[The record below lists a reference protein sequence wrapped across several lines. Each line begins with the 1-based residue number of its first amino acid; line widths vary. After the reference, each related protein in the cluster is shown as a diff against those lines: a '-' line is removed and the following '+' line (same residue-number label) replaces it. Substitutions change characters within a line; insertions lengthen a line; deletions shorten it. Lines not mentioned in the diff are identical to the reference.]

1 MMAPHPIYHH
11 CSIKE
16 IRAGINAF
24 TLIEKDRKETN
35 IPLKEDV
42 ILRAF
47 RLINKTASDVLVR
60 KWIKKNRPYLECEKK
75 ERKEFEKYVSKVEK
89 DLKAEKQM
97 TYPDDKD
104 STDRLFIHEFLFL
117 LCNSKPRN
125 DMINKLPK
133 PEWTTERKSIK
144 QYDMQALDA
153 LRLDRLFKIELKDI
167 GKFAKQNGGSHE
179 PLIVMQ
185 KVLNSEVMNKNF
197 RFEGIKI
204 MEIVNTNN

>member
-1 MMAPHPIYHH
+1 
-11 CSIKE
+11 
-16 IRAGINAF
+16 
-24 TLIEKDRKETN
+24 
-35 IPLKEDV
+35 
-42 ILRAF
+42 
-47 RLINKTASDVLVR
+47 
-60 KWIKKNRPYLECEKK
+60 
-75 ERKEFEKYVSKVEK
+75 
-89 DLKAEKQM
+89 M

-125 DMINKLPK
+125 EMITKLPK

-185 KVLNSEVMNKNF
+185 KVLNSEVLNKNF

-204 MEIVNTNN
+204 TEIINTNNQKGKNKNDRQAGKSQKQESIALDILAEPEDAQTKQFNNYRDRLADPRFFTPIKTQLNNAATNANAARTGGPIMVNKFLIPGDEAEYRWLNDNMS

>member
-1 MMAPHPIYHH
+1 
-11 CSIKE
+11 
-16 IRAGINAF
+16 
-24 TLIEKDRKETN
+24 
-35 IPLKEDV
+35 
-42 ILRAF
+42 LRAF
-47 RLINKTASDVLVR
+47 RLINKTVSDVLIK

-125 DMINKLPK
+125 EMIPKLPK

-197 RFEGIKI
+197 RFEGIK
-204 MEIVNTNN
+204 MTEIINPNN

>member
-1 MMAPHPIYHH
+1 ME
-11 CSIKE
+11 KE
-16 IRAGINAF
+16 
-24 TLIEKDRKETN
+24 RKETN

-42 ILRAF
+42 ILRTF
-47 RLINKTASDVLVR
+47 RLINKAASDVLIK
-60 KWIKKNRPYLECEKK
+60 KWIKKNRPYFECEKK

-125 DMINKLPK
+125 EKITKLPK

-144 QYDMQALDA
+144 
-153 LRLDRLFKIELKDI
+153 
-167 GKFAKQNGGSHE
+167 
-179 PLIVMQ
+179 
-185 KVLNSEVMNKNF
+185 
-197 RFEGIKI
+197 
-204 MEIVNTNN
+204 

>member
-1 MMAPHPIYHH
+1 MMTPQPINHL